1 MDLYFSRKQQ
11 FEDENI
17 LMMDLV
23 LTNMQKNFFPM
34 DCFHSLPK
42 PILKKTVSRPVSRST
57 DQEIQGSKDALIQD
71 LEKKLRNKAP
81 QQRTIQ
87 KMSYEERMA
96 RRLLGADNAASVFDL
111 ENSFSSQHTLF
122 HLHLF
127 LHRSRKNR
135 PGGDGTEAS
144 AIQEKCFAPRFI
156 QVPQDLSVEEGRFCR
171 IDFKVVGLP
180 TADIS
185 WYLDGKL
192 IRPDDYHKMLV
203 CEKSVH
209 SFIIEIVTIHHAG
222 VYECVAKNR
231 AGESH
236 FSLRLDVIAQEQLCP
251 PSFVVKMRN
260 SRVLEGDG
268 VRLECKVTASPAPQ
282 LYWKKDKEMLR
293 VDPMRMSLSQD
304 ASGKQCL
311 VIDPVIKSDAGWYT
325 VSAINEAGMS
335 TCNAR
340 LDVASK
346 CTYRVC
352 STHFIFKT
360 CLKVCLLRLLLK
372 TLSKLTFR
380 CIDITKLYIFVFI
393 KLSLWCCLVIFE

>member
-1 MDLYFSRKQQ
+1 MPPQCL
-11 FEDENI
+11 
-17 LMMDLV
+17 
-23 LTNMQKNFFPM
+23 
-34 DCFHSLPK
+34 
-42 PILKKTVSRPVSRST
+42 ILK
-57 DQEIQGSKDALIQD
+57 IH
-71 LEKKLRNKAP
+71 
-81 QQRTIQ
+81 
-87 KMSYEERMA
+87 
-96 RRLLGADNAASVFDL
+96 SVH
-111 ENSFSSQHTLF
+111 S
-122 HLHLF
+122 

-135 PGGDGTEAS
+135 PGGDGTDAS
-144 AIQEKCFAPRFI
+144 TIQEKCFAPRFI

-180 TADIS
+180 TPDIS

-268 VRLECKVTASPAPQ
+268 VRLECKVTASPAAQ

-293 VDPMRMSLSQD
+293 
-304 ASGKQCL
+304 
-311 VIDPVIKSDAGWYT
+311 IDPRRMRSGLTLWSQMFYCIHRLYIYYIYIKSF
-325 VSAINEAGMS
+325 S
-335 TCNAR
+335 
-340 LDVASK
+340 
-346 CTYRVC
+346 
-352 STHFIFKT
+352 
-360 CLKVCLLRLLLK
+360 
-372 TLSKLTFR
+372 R
-380 CIDITKLYIFVFI
+380 CFYPYLMT
-393 KLSLWCCLVIFE
+393 